1 MRTVVA
7 EMKKKSERISRIVA
21 VSKTEERSQC
31 QEMGRAQKKLD
42 DEVDRLGELKAY
54 RHSYQRQ
61 FQPGGDVSSA
71 RWQDYQNFMRR
82 LDQAVLAQQEQVLT
96 GRQNR
101 DAHRQRWMV
110 KKQKL
115 ESLERIVDR
124 YRRSEDV
131 ELERQLQ
138 KTLDDLP
145 AKTDIYEQD

>member
-1 MRTVVA
+1 MVA
-7 EMKKKSERISRIVA
+7 DVKRKSERISRIVA
-21 VSKTEERSQC
+21 VTKIEERSQC

-42 DEVDRLGELKAY
+42 DEVNRLGELKSY
-54 RHSYQRQ
+54 RQSYQRQ

-71 RWQDYQNFMRR
+71 RWQDYQNFMQR
-82 LDQAVLAQQEQVLT
+82 LEQAVSAQKEQVLT
-96 GRQNR
+96 GEQNR

-110 KKQKL
+110 KKRKL

-124 YRRSEDV
+124 YRRSEAV

-145 AKTDIYEQD
+145 AKTNIYEQD